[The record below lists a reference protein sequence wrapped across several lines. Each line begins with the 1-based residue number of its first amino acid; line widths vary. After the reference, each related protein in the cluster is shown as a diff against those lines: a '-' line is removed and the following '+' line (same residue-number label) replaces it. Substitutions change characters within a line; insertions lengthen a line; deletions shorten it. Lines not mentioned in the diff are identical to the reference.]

1 MPNCGSED
9 VEPADGGPPSRES
22 RRALSTS
29 TPGGPSRSRSRSR
42 KSRTGDRALPTG
54 ERRER
59 KSLESLQSRSL
70 SRSRSRSRLL
80 SSRYLS
86 RYSISL
92 SRPRSLESSRAGQ
105 ARPRPR
111 PLLTLKSPAK
121 PPPRGPLGGSTRAL
135 GPRGGSLRIESPKE
149 SRLAWKPDE
158 VDLASA
164 DERRLSPSPYWELLS
179 NRSGER
185 SLGDRDRRSGSYLEY
200 LEALKG
206 G

>member
-1 MPNCGSED
+1 MPNCGSD
-9 VEPADGGPPSRES
+9 DAEPADGGPPSREP
-22 RRALSTS
+22 RRALSAS
-29 TPGGPSRSRSRSR
+29 TPGTPSRSRSRSR

-86 RYSISL
+86 RYSMSL

-111 PLLTLKSPAK
+111 PLLPLKSPAK
-121 PPPRGPLGGSTRAL
+121 PPPRGPLGGSTSAL
-135 GPRGGSLRIESPKE
+135 GPRGGSLRSGSPKE
-149 SRLAWKPDE
+149 SRFTGKPDG

-164 DERRLSPSPYWELLS
+164 EERRLSPSPYWEFLS
-179 NRSGER
+179 KRSGER
-185 SLGDRDRRSGSYLEY
+185 SLGDLDRRSGSYLEY
-200 LEALKG
+200 LEALMDG
-206 G
+206 